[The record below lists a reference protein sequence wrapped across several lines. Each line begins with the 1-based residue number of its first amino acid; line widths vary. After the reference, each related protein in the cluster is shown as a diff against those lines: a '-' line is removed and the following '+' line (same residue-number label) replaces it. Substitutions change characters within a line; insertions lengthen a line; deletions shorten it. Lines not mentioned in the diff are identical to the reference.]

1 MYRDIKIF
9 SGSAHP
15 ELAQAICARI
25 GIPLGQSHIVRFSNE
40 NILVQIDENV
50 READVFVVQPS
61 CAPVSDGI
69 IELLITID
77 ALKYASA
84 QRITAVIPYFPYA
97 RSDKKDRPRISIT
110 ARLMADLLQAAGA
123 DRVLTMDLHSPQ
135 VQGFFRIPVDQ
146 LLAAPLVC
154 DYLAATHDLRDYVL
168 VAGDIGEA
176 KGIEAYAHRL
186 HLPVAI
192 VDKRRHGD
200 DESPRA
206 MHVIGE
212 VAGKTALIVDDE
224 IASAGTVIEA
234 ARILTEKGAA
244 TIAAAAVHGVLSGHA
259 IERLLPVADS
269 LAPGHRFTPNSPGKA
284 YQATHDPLCCSA
296 LCHGDSGHPQRR
308 QRVGVIPLV
317 LRTTNPLPVV
327 CLDIMWLAACKQ
339 VTD

>member
-15 ELAQAICARI
+15 ELATAICSHI
-25 GIPLGQSHIVRFSNE
+25 GLPLGRSSVIRFSNE
-40 NILVQIDENV
+40 NMLVQIEENV

-61 CAPVSDGI
+61 CSPVSDGI

-77 ALKYASA
+77 ALKHASA

-110 ARLMADLLQAAGA
+110 ARLMADLLQTAGA
-123 DRVLTMDLHSPQ
+123 NRVLTMDLHSPQ

-146 LLAAPLVC
+146 LLAAPIIC
-154 DYLAATHDLRDYVL
+154 DYLAANKDLRDYVL

-176 KGIEAYAHRL
+176 KGVEAYAHRL

-192 VDKRRHGD
+192 VDKRRYGD

-206 MHVIGE
+206 VNLMGE
-212 VAGKTALIVDDE
+212 VEGKTALIVDDE

-234 ARILTEKGAA
+234 ARFLVEKKAA
-244 TIAAAAVHGVLSGHA
+244 AIEAAAVHGILSGRA
-259 IERLLPVADS
+259 IERLVQSSIRSIFVTDSVPIAPAKRIDKLTVLSVAPLFAAGIKAIHDGDS
-269 LAPGHRFTPNSPGKA
+269 V
-284 YQATHDPLCCSA
+284 SA
-296 LCHGDSGHPQRR
+296 LFR
-308 QRVGVIPLV
+308 
-317 LRTTNPLPVV
+317 
-327 CLDIMWLAACKQ
+327 
-339 VTD
+339 